1 MQHAAYRKTPAVVPS
16 AASLAGGVAGG
27 LLRGPAAIFAQLA
40 AWQRQA
46 EERAHLAQLSD
57 HQLQDM
63 GLSRGAVEDM
73 ARKPFWTR

>member
-1 MQHAAYRKTPAVVPS
+1 MQHAAYRKTPAPVPG
-16 AASLAGGVAGG
+16 AAALAGG
-27 LLRGPAAIFAQLA
+27 LLRAPAALFGRLG

-46 EERAHLAQLSD
+46 EERAHLAQLTD

>member
-1 MQHAAYRKTPAVVPS
+1 MQQAAHRNVSTLGPGVGFAV
-16 AASLAGGVAGG
+16 SLRRAPLAV
-27 LLRGPAAIFAQLA
+27 LERLA

-46 EERAHLAQLSD
+46 EERAQLMKLSD

-73 ARKPFWTR
+73 ARKAVWQR